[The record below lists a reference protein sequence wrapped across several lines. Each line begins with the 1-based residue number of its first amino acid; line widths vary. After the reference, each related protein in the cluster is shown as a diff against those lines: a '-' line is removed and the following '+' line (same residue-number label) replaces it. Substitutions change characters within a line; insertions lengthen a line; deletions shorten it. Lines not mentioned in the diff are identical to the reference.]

1 MDRPQGRKD
10 GGRKTAG
17 QALGTKIREAIGV
30 EQLRYF
36 VFNKKRDYESGYQN
50 GICMTERGIALRE
63 DASQNGTFISRLLDS
78 GEEGNQWH
86 RAVIRSED
94 YGDDSIKFY
103 IYCSDKDAVP
113 VDGRLRPWEELIRD
127 EEVPLEKK
135 RRLMEPFLAHI
146 VQNPRDILLYHA
158 RGRYLWIEVQLF
170 CQAGFLPQISH
181 MKIYAGNR
189 SFLSYLPAIYQTG
202 GKEDFLG
209 RFLGLFEAVY
219 QDLDEKIEDCARQ
232 LDPEV
237 AEPEFLQ
244 WLARWVGISNAH
256 LWQEERLRRMLTGIV
271 RRNMTRGT
279 REYMEHVITA
289 FTGERPFFLEYCDI
303 ERYRDNPAA
312 YQSLK
317 RSYACGPYEV
327 SVFVR
332 EQAVSSLREQHALKK
347 MIEDM
352 KPAHIRIHLVIL
364 RPGIYLG
371 QNVYAGV
378 NSMLVAYERVNL
390 RGMSAIPSIVGAAE
404 AEPKEEREI

>member
-1 MDRPQGRKD
+1 M
-10 GGRKTAG
+10 
-17 QALGTKIREAIGV
+17 
-30 EQLRYF
+30 EQLKYF
-36 VFNKKRDYESGYQN
+36 VFNKKRDYESGYRN
-50 GICMTERGIALRE
+50 GIRMTGQGIALE
-63 DASQNGTFISRLLDS
+63 EGASQNGTFISRLLDS

-103 IYCSDKDAVP
+103 IYCSDKDEVP
-113 VDGRLRPWEELIRD
+113 VDGRLCPWEELICD
-127 EEVPLEKK
+127 GEVPLEKK

-146 VQNPRDILLYHA
+146 VQNPRDILLYRA

-170 CQAGFLPQISH
+170 CQAGFLPEISH

-209 RFLGLFEAVY
+209 RFLGMFEAVY
-219 QDLDEKIEDCARQ
+219 QDLDEKIEGCARQ

-237 AEPEFLQ
+237 AEPEFLK

-256 LWQEERLRRMLTGIV
+256 LWPGERLRRLLTGIV
-271 RRNMTRGT
+271 RKNLVRGT
-279 REYMEHVITA
+279 REYMEHVIGA

-312 YQSLK
+312 YQSL
-317 RSYACGPYEV
+317 RESYAWGPYEV